1 MVTKRIR
8 IYGIVQGV
16 GFRPSVS
23 RHAAEAGVTGS
34 VCNKGSFVEVIAQ
47 GQPDAV
53 EKFIFLIEK
62 KPPKRAVILK
72 MDVKEVDA
80 PLFPTFEI
88 ATSAKK
94 KGEIFVSPDIA
105 ICDECRAELL
115 DPKNR
120 RYLHPFINCT
130 SCGPRLTIL
139 ESLPYDRERTS
150 MKEFPMCEKC
160 RAEYTDPGSRRY
172 DAQPVCCMDCGPEVY
187 LIGRKERGRDA
198 IIEARRTIIAGGIV
212 AVKGVGGFHL
222 CCDATSES
230 AVRRL
235 RKLKRRPAKPFA
247 VMMRDQETV
256 KRACLMSDAQREIL
270 TGHQKPILL
279 LKKRE
284 SCGIAPSVAADNP
297 ALGVMLPYAPVQILL
312 FTYNDGLDVPPAL
325 VMTSGNVSGAPIC
338 RDDEE
343 ALREL
348 SSFTDVFLSHNR
360 RINIRC
366 DDSVMDF
373 YRGQPYMVRRS
384 RGYAPLPFLLT
395 EPAPALSSED
405 GTEISQKDIGAL
417 PDQHE
422 PHAPCVLGIGG
433 ELKNTFCF
441 AKGNLYYPSS
451 YIGDLSDARSGE
463 ALRETVA
470 RFARLLEAEPDL
482 VVCDLHPRYRSSGI
496 AQELAEKGG
505 IPLVKVQHHYAHI
518 LSCMAEND
526 FTGPVIGVSFDGTG
540 YGTDGTIWGGEIMI
554 ADTHGFR
561 RAGSIA
567 PFLHAGG
574 DAASREGWRIACSM
588 LADLYPGEVS
598 DTCSGGSD
606 SDRQA
611 AEKKSGMEDA
621 DRAANYAGQEAGRA
635 GDIAERLGLCGAQQ
649 LRVIEI
655 MREKHINTVMSTS
668 CGRLFDAVSA
678 ILGIRKLSTYE
689 GEAAM
694 ELMFAAQR
702 YADTEI
708 WRRARTDDHVFA
720 AQRCTGN
727 MSDIGPCDITAMDKF
742 QYDGKS
748 AGEFEPK
755 LSSEG
760 NSKHAE
766 PVRDERNGENGRLI
780 MRTDLLVKELAERR
794 LAGEDTDYLAWL
806 FHRRLADMTA
816 DAVRKIAGGELRTV
830 CLTGGCFQNT
840 LLLDMVQ
847 TALERDGFRV
857 LVHSLVPPN
866 DGGIALGQALYGE
879 AWFKMTERET

>member
-212 AVKGVGGFHL
+212 AVKGIGGFHL

-256 KRACLMSDAQREIL
+256 KRACLVSDAQREIL

-297 ALGVMLPYAPVQILL
+297 TLGVMLPYAPVQILL

-395 EPAPALSSED
+395 EPAPARPSGD
-405 GTEISQKDIGAL
+405 GTEIYQKDVGAL
-417 PDQHE
+417 PDQRE
-422 PHAPCVLGIGG
+422 PHVPCVLGIGG

-470 RFARLLEAEPDL
+470 RFARLLEAKPDL
-482 VVCDLHPRYRSSGI
+482 IVCDLHPRYRSSGI

-606 SDRQA
+606 NDRQA
-611 AEKKSGMEDA
+611 AEKKSGMK
-621 DRAANYAGQEAGRA
+621 GSGRA
-635 GDIAERLGLCGAQQ
+635 EDVAERLGLCGAQQ
-649 LRVIEI
+649 MRVIET
-655 MREKHINTVMSTS
+655 MREKHINTVASTS

-678 ILGIRKLSTYE
+678 ILGIRSVSTYE

-702 YADTEI
+702 YADNMGV
-708 WRRARTDDHVFA
+708 RRRVRTADHIFV
-720 AQRCTGN
+720 AQGCTGN
-727 MSDIGPCDITAMDKF
+727 MSDTGPCDITAMDKF

-760 NSKHAE
+760 NSEHAE

>member
-23 RHAAEAGVTGS
+23 RHAAETHVTGS

-53 EKFIFLIEK
+53 EKFICLIER

-72 MDVKEVDA
+72 MDVKEMDA
-80 PLFPTFEI
+80 PLFQAFEI
-88 ATSAKK
+88 IESAKK

-212 AVKGVGGFHL
+212 AVKGIGGFHL

-247 VMMRDQETV
+247 VMMRDAETV
-256 KRACLMSDAQREIL
+256 ERACLMSDAQREIL

-384 RGYAPLPFLLT
+384 RGYAPLPFLVT
-395 EPAPALSSED
+395 GPASVED
-405 GTEISQKDIGAL
+405 GAEAHRSSADEN
-417 PDQHE
+417 E
-422 PHAPCVLGIGG
+422 PPVPCVLGIGG

-463 ALRETVA
+463 ALRETAA
-470 RFARLLEAEPDL
+470 RFARLLEAKPDL
-482 VVCDLHPRYRSSGI
+482 IVCDLHPRYRSSGI

-526 FTGPVIGVSFDGTG
+526 FIGPVIGVSFDGTG
-540 YGTDGTIWGGEIMI
+540 YGTDGTIWGGEII
-554 ADTHGFR
+554 LADTHGFK

-606 SDRQA
+606 NDRQA

-794 LAGEDTDYLAWL
+794 LAGEDADYLAWL

>member
-23 RHAAEAGVTGS
+23 RHAAEAGATGS

-150 MKEFPMCEKC
+150 MKEFSMCEKC

-187 LIGRKERGRDA
+187 LMGRKERGRDA

-256 KRACLMSDAQREIL
+256 ERACLMSDAQREIL

-395 EPAPALSSED
+395 EPAPARPSGD
-405 GTEISQKDIGAL
+405 GTEIYQKDVGAL
-417 PDQHE
+417 PDQRE
-422 PHAPCVLGIGG
+422 SPAPCVLGIGG

-470 RFARLLEAEPDL
+470 RFARLLEAKPDL
-482 VVCDLHPRYRSSGI
+482 IVCDLHPRYRSSGI

-554 ADTHGFR
+554 ADTHGFK

-588 LADLYPGEVS
+588 LANLYPGEVS

-794 LAGEDTDYLAWL
+794 LAGEDADYLAWL

>member
-23 RHAAEAGVTGS
+23 RHAAEAHVTGS

-47 GQPDAV
+47 GQPEAV
-53 EKFIFLIEK
+53 ERFICLIER

-72 MDVKEVDA
+72 MDVKEMDA
-80 PLFPTFEI
+80 PLFQSFEI
-88 ATSAKK
+88 VESAKK

-150 MKEFPMCEKC
+150 MKEFPMCGKC
-160 RAEYTDPGSRRY
+160 RAEYTDPRSRRY

-187 LIGRKERGRDA
+187 LIGREERGRDA
-198 IIEARRTIIAGGIV
+198 IIEARRTLIAGGIV
-212 AVKGVGGFHL
+212 AVKGIGGFHL

-235 RKLKRRPAKPFA
+235 RTLKRRPAKPFA
-247 VMMRDQETV
+247 VMMRDEETV
-256 KRACLMSDAQREIL
+256 EQACLVSDVQREIL

-279 LKKRE
+279 LKKRAN
-284 SCGIAPSVAADNP
+284 CGIAPSVAVDNP
-297 ALGVMLPYAPVQILL
+297 TLGVMLPYAPVQILL

-451 YIGDLSDARSGE
+451 YIGDLSDARTGE
-463 ALRETVA
+463 ALRETVS

-482 VVCDLHPRYRSSGI
+482 VVCDLHPRYRSSAI
-496 AQELAEKGG
+496 ARELAEKKG
-505 IPLVKVQHHYAHI
+505 IPLVKVQHHYAHV

-526 FTGPVIGVSFDGTG
+526 CTDGPVIGVSFDGTG

-554 ADTHGFR
+554 ADTHGFT

-567 PFLHAGG
+567 PFLHVGG

-588 LADLYPGEVS
+588 LADFYPG
-598 DTCSGGSD
+598 
-606 SDRQA
+606 A
-611 AEKKSGMEDA
+611 AA
-621 DRAANYAGQEAGRA
+621 
-635 GDIAERLGLCGAQQ
+635 IRLGLCGAQQ
-649 LRVIEI
+649 LRVIEV

-678 ILGIRKLSTYE
+678 ILGIRRVSSYE

-702 YADTEI
+702 YADKMSGSG
-708 WRRARTDDHVFA
+708 RR
-720 AQRCTGN
+720 
-727 MSDIGPCDITAMDKF
+727 DIAAMDRF
-742 QYDGKS
+742 RYDGTS
-748 AGEFEPK
+748 AGEGDSE
-755 LSSEG
+755 SSFAE
-760 NSKHAE
+760 NAE
-766 PVRDERNGENGRLI
+766 PSESVRDDRTGENGRLV

-816 DAVRKIAGGELRTV
+816 DAVREIASADAAGKLRTV

-879 AWFKMTERET
+879 AWLKSRRQQ

>member
-47 GQPDAV
+47 GQSDAV

-72 MDVKEVDA
+72 MDVKEVNA

-256 KRACLMSDAQREIL
+256 ERACLMSDAQREIL

-338 RDDEE
+338 RDDE

-451 YIGDLSDARSGE
+451 YIGDLSDARTGE
-463 ALRETVA
+463 ALRETVS

-482 VVCDLHPRYRSSGI
+482 VVCDLHPRYRSSEI

-611 AEKKSGMEDA
+611 AEKKSGME
-621 DRAANYAGQEAGRA
+621 GSGRA
-635 GDIAERLGLCGAQQ
+635 EDVAERLGLCGAQQ
-649 LRVIEI
+649 MRVIET
-655 MREKHINTVMSTS
+655 MREKHINTVASTS

-678 ILGIRKLSTYE
+678 ILGIRSVSTYE

-702 YADTEI
+702 YADNMGV
-708 WRRARTDDHVFA
+708 RRRVRTADHIFV
-720 AQRCTGN
+720 AQGCTGN

-794 LAGEDTDYLAWL
+794 LAGEDADYLAWL

>member
-1 MVTKRIR
+1 M
-8 IYGIVQGV
+8 
-16 GFRPSVS
+16 
-23 RHAAEAGVTGS
+23 
-34 VCNKGSFVEVIAQ
+34 
-47 GQPDAV
+47 
-53 EKFIFLIEK
+53 
-62 KPPKRAVILK
+62 
-72 MDVKEVDA
+72 
-80 PLFPTFEI
+80 
-88 ATSAKK
+88 
-94 KGEIFVSPDIA
+94 
-105 ICDECRAELL
+105 
-115 DPKNR
+115 
-120 RYLHPFINCT
+120 
-130 SCGPRLTIL
+130 
-139 ESLPYDRERTS
+139 
-150 MKEFPMCEKC
+150 
-160 RAEYTDPGSRRY
+160 
-172 DAQPVCCMDCGPEVY
+172 
-187 LIGRKERGRDA
+187 
-198 IIEARRTIIAGGIV
+198 
-212 AVKGVGGFHL
+212 
-222 CCDATSES
+222 
-230 AVRRL
+230 
-235 RKLKRRPAKPFA
+235 
-247 VMMRDQETV
+247 
-256 KRACLMSDAQREIL
+256 
-270 TGHQKPILL
+270 
-279 LKKRE
+279 
-284 SCGIAPSVAADNP
+284 
-297 ALGVMLPYAPVQILL
+297 QILL

-384 RGYAPLPFLLT
+384 RGYAPLPFLVT
-395 EPAPALSSED
+395 GPASVED
-405 GTEISQKDIGAL
+405 GAEAHRSSADENES
-417 PDQHE
+417 P
-422 PHAPCVLGIGG
+422 APCVLGIGG

-470 RFARLLEAEPDL
+470 RFARLLEAKPDL
-482 VVCDLHPRYRSSGI
+482 IVCDLHPRYRSSGI

-611 AEKKSGMEDA
+611 AEKKSGMK
-621 DRAANYAGQEAGRA
+621 GSGRA
-635 GDIAERLGLCGAQQ
+635 EDVAERLGLCGAQQ
-649 LRVIEI
+649 MRVIET
-655 MREKHINTVMSTS
+655 MREKHINTVASTS

-678 ILGIRKLSTYE
+678 ILGIRSVSTYE

-702 YADTEI
+702 YADNMGV
-708 WRRARTDDHVFA
+708 RRRVRTADHIFV
-720 AQRCTGN
+720 AQGCVGN
-727 MSDIGPCDITAMDKF
+727 MSDTGPCDITAMDKF

-760 NSKHAE
+760 NSEHAE

>member
-47 GQPDAV
+47 GQSDAV

-72 MDVKEVDA
+72 MDVKEVNA

-212 AVKGVGGFHL
+212 AVKGIGGFHL

-422 PHAPCVLGIGG
+422 PPAPCVLGIGG

-470 RFARLLEAEPDL
+470 RFARLLEAKPDL
-482 VVCDLHPRYRSSGI
+482 IVCDLHPRYRSSGI

-606 SDRQA
+606 NDRQA
-611 AEKKSGMEDA
+611 AEKKSGMK
-621 DRAANYAGQEAGRA
+621 GSGRA
-635 GDIAERLGLCGAQQ
+635 EDVAERLGLCGAQQ
-649 LRVIEI
+649 MRVIET
-655 MREKHINTVMSTS
+655 MREKHINTVASTS

-678 ILGIRKLSTYE
+678 ILGIRSVSTYE

-702 YADTEI
+702 YADNMGV
-708 WRRARTDDHVFA
+708 RRRVRTADHIFV
-720 AQRCTGN
+720 AQGCVGN
-727 MSDIGPCDITAMDKF
+727 MSDTGPCDITAMDKF

-760 NSKHAE
+760 NSEHAE

-794 LAGEDTDYLAWL
+794 LAGEDADYLAWL